1 MRILLV
7 GASGTIGR
15 AVEAELEGRHEVVS
29 AGRHSGDVRL
39 DIYDSESIRAA
50 FGELG
55 PIDAVISAT
64 GAVQFAPFAEMQA
77 ADYEMSL
84 RNKLMGQVILVLIG
98 REHDRPAGSFTL
110 TSGLLDDDPTV
121 GGTAASMV
129 NGSIN
134 AFVLAASI
142 EMPAGQRI
150 NAVSPGLIEEA
161 LDQYA
166 PFFRGF
172 EPVPEKSAQ
181 RGFLVAAALNRT
193 RIAKCLR
200 LGQARAAG
208 HHGSTFKQ
216 SSCGCH

>member
-29 AGRHSGDVRL
+29 AGRHTGDVRL

-77 ADYEMSL
+77 ADYVMSL
-84 RNKLMGQVILVLIG
+84 RNKLMGQVNLVLIG
-98 REHDRPAGSFTL
+98 REHVRPAGSFTL
-110 TSGLLDDDPTV
+110 TSGVLDEDPIL

-129 NGSIN
+129 NGGIN

-150 NAVSPGLIEEA
+150 NAVSPGVIEEA
-161 LDQYA
+161 MDHYA
-166 PFFRGF
+166 PYFRGF
-172 EPVPEKSAQ
+172 ESVPA
-181 RGFLVAAALNRT
+181 RRAALAYAKSVEGGRT
-193 RIAKCLR
+193 
-200 LGQARAAG
+200 G
-208 HHGSTFKQ
+208 HVFRVR
-216 SSCGCH
+216 